1 MSITITS
8 NDVLFK
14 ACNYVSLRY
23 KKNIDKMNVNA
34 ISYKKYDDRDDKVK
48 ETMYIL
54 PLGIT
59 EIIYKN
65 VKLSLDVVNH
75 GLPLESQ
82 GCNIKYLQMITIYNK
97 QENSYTIIK
106 DFLEHCKTVY
116 MEEILSKQNIE
127 TKITCYIWDDYW
139 EVFNKKPK
147 RSLKSLCFSNDTHIK
162 LFKDIQHFL
171 LKSTEEEYLD
181 YGIPYKYNILLEGY
195 PGTGKSSLIHAVASE
210 LDMNIATITFDPE
223 MTDIK
228 LMKALKRLPEDT
240 IVSFEDLD
248 VLFKKRKENEV
259 NSSLTFSGL
268 LNILD
273 GPGSLHKQII
283 IMTTNY
289 CCNLD
294 SALKRPGRVDNL
306 IHFDYAD
313 KAQIELIFKKFY
325 KKENVDEI
333 FKQLWTEIRY
343 LKLTTAILQGFLF
356 RYRNDDIFEHLTELK
371 ETVEQNKYDAP
382 TDLYS

>member
-1 MSITITS
+1 MSITITG
-8 NDVLFK
+8 NDLLFK
-14 ACNYVSLRY
+14 ACNYTSLRY
-23 KKNIDKMNVNA
+23 VSNLSHMNA
-34 ISYKKYDDRDDKVK
+34 LSYKKYDDRDDKCK
-48 ETMYIL
+48 ETMFIL
-54 PLGIT
+54 PLGKTDI
-59 EIIYKN
+59 EYKTVN
-65 VKLSLDVVNH
+65 LSLDLVNH

-82 GCNIKYLQMITIYNK
+82 GCNIKYLQMITVCNK
-97 QENSYTIIK
+97 DNNSYDIIK
-106 DFLEHCKTVY
+106 DYLEHCKKIY

-127 TKITCYIWDDYW
+127 TKITSYIWDDYW
-139 EVFNKKPK
+139 EVFNKKSK
-147 RSLKSLCFSNDTHIK
+147 RSLKSLCFSNNLHTNLFNDIK
-162 LFKDIQHFL
+162 TFL

-195 PGTGKSSLIHAVASE
+195 PGTGKSSLIHALASE
-210 LDMNIATITFDPE
+210 LNMSIATITFDPE
-223 MTDIK
+223 MTDLK
-228 LMKALKRLPEDT
+228 FMKALKRLPEDT
-240 IVSFEDLD
+240 IVSLEDLD
-248 VLFKKRKENEV
+248 VLFKKRKENEI

-294 SALKRPGRVDNL
+294 SALKRPGRIDNL

-325 KKENVDEI
+325 KKENGDDI
-333 FKQLWTEIRY
+333 FKKFWIEIRH

-356 RYRNDDIFEHLTELK
+356 RYRNDNIFEHLDELK
-371 ETVEQNKYDAP
+371 KTASQNKYDAP

>member
-1 MSITITS
+1 M
-8 NDVLFK
+8 LFK
-14 ACNYVSLRY
+14 ACNYTSLRY
-23 KKNIDKMNVNA
+23 AINKSKMNAV
-34 ISYKKYDDRDDKVK
+34 SYNKYDDRDDKVK

-54 PLGIT
+54 PLGKTDI
-59 EIIYKN
+59 EYINI
-65 VKLSLDVVNH
+65 KLSLEVVNH
-75 GLPLESQ
+75 GRPLETQ
-82 GCNIKYLQMITIYNK
+82 GSIKYLQMITICNE
-97 QENSYTIIK
+97 QDDSYDIVK
-106 DFLEHCKTVY
+106 DYMEHCKQVF
-116 MEEILSKQNIE
+116 MEEILSKQNID

-147 RSLKSLCFSNDTHIK
+147 RSLKSLCFSNNTHIK
-162 LFKDIQHFL
+162 LFDSIKNFL

-195 PGTGKSSLIHAVASE
+195 PGTGKSSLIHTVASE

-228 LMKALKRLPEDT
+228 LMKALKRCPEDT
-240 IVSFEDLD
+240 IISFEDLD

-259 NSSLTFSGL
+259 NSALTFSGL

-325 KKENVDEI
+325 KKDNINTLFKKFWNEI
-333 FKQLWTEIRY
+333 KY
-343 LKLTTAILQGFLF
+343 LKVTTALLQGFLF
-356 RYRNDDIFEHLTELK
+356 RYRNDDIFEHMNELK
-371 ETVEQNKYDAP
+371 KTAEQNKYDAP